1 MSTLRN
7 ALSGA
12 YAWLAAAFFG
22 SVLLDVVYTS
32 LLRDAGGPGPSLQVV
47 FGEVSDFLLILGS
60 PTLLAALAA
69 IALSWSTPPA
79 RNLFLASLVALS
91 LEFIGPMVLF
101 PLVGNPSNS
110 PLPGISAYA
119 RLIPLALASILAL
132 AGFRNLCRER
142 VTGAPTILDPLDQSR
157 GA

>member
-32 LLRDAGGPGPSLQVV
+32 LLRDAGGPSLQGV
-47 FGEVSDFLLILGS
+47 FGEVSDFLLILGA

-101 PLVGNPSNS
+101 PLLGNPSNS
-110 PLPGISAYA
+110 PLPGISAHA

-142 VTGAPTILDPLDQSR
+142 VPGAPGILDPLDQSR